1 MIQGKDDHIKTS
13 ERWTILKEFFDGKGI
28 DYRVA
33 NSIDGNILSKITSLI
48 YLLDYSTIYA
58 SVLNNTD
65 PSPVD
70 PIDFI
75 KSKL

>member
-1 MIQGKDDHIKTS
+1 M
-13 ERWTILKEFFDGKGI
+13 
-28 DYRVA
+28 V

-58 SVLNNTD
+58 SILNNTD